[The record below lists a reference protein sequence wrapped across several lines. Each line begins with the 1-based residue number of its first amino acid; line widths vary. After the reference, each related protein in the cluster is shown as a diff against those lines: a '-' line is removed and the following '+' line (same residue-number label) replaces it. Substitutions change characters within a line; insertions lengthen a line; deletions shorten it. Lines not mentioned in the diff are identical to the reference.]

1 MPNLGALLP
10 VFIPGF
16 IAAAVT
22 GYLVIRWLLGYLVNH
37 SLAVFAIYCAA
48 WRCSCWPIFPVN
60 QQNLQNHRHPVS
72 VRQGAASIPYPPAPG
87 KS

>member
-16 IAAAVT
+16 IAAAIT

-37 SLAVFAIYCAA
+37 SLYVFAAYCVVL
-48 WRCSCWPIFPVN
+48 SVVT
-60 QQNLQNHRHPVS
+60 LVVS
-72 VRQGAASIPYPPAPG
+72 YL
-87 KS
+87 